1 MLPLS
6 ILTLNLALLFEIFFL
21 LLVGMIFGWS
31 LISLNFQRI
40 LENTIVYTF
49 LAFERQSMKIMIG
62 KNLAAH
68 RESNM
73 LTSLIY
79 SLTLGNIIFVV
90 VSASIQIN
98 TFATYPWGDIT
109 FIAYNHD
116 WYDDIEVNPTMR
128 PLNIDPVI

>member
-1 MLPLS
+1 MVSVHDADGFHDKLPYLIFGFIGSLAGVGIYFLLPLS

-31 LISLNFQRI
+31 LISLNFQRMI
-40 LENTIVYTF
+40 EIAVVSTF
-49 LAFERQSMKIMIG
+49 LAFERKSMKIMIG

-68 RESNM
+68 RDSNM

-90 VSASIQIN
+90 VSASI
-98 TFATYPWGDIT
+98 
-109 FIAYNHD
+109 
-116 WYDDIEVNPTMR
+116 
-128 PLNIDPVI
+128 